1 MALEQV
7 TDDGI
12 TIESNHES
20 IDQIKLAFAEAI
32 GEVETPSDPTPAA
45 DARHGG
51 SDAAPSADA
60 TPETIEVDTGAS
72 SDDAAEAAAPEVAVS
87 PDAAPEPAV
96 EDAKPPERLRK
107 KSSTVAVQSAIAK
120 QREAEHRAQIA
131 EAKLA
136 ELSQAPAPQ
145 APATTN
151 GTPATGVQA
160 DWARYK
166 AMPSAPKVADF
177 EDYEDYSIALTTFVT
192 DVRQHERSLVA
203 EHNNQQRALQ
213 EAQDARSQ
221 LWETRLSEARA
232 KDPNFDATLDP
243 KTPMSLPM
251 QHLAMESPV
260 GTALLQYLSS
270 HQEDSQRLST
280 LHPVDVYR
288 EMGKLEERLSAVS
301 SSGSGPVR
309 VDVSHAKPPIKPL
322 GTSPHTPDANEVTDD
337 MPFEEYFRRMN
348 ATDRKRGLL

>member
-1 MALEQV
+1 MALDQV
-7 TDDGI
+7 TDGGI

-20 IDQIKLAFAEAI
+20 ADQIKLAFAETA
-32 GEVETPSDPTPAA
+32 GQDEASSDSTPAA
-45 DARHGG
+45 DVRPAGPEPA
-51 SDAAPSADA
+51 SSADA
-60 TPETIEVDTGAS
+60 TSQTAQGEETKPPV
-72 SDDAAEAAAPEVAVS
+72 AAEESSEPEGLGAE
-87 PDAAPEPAV
+87 A
-96 EDAKPPERLRK
+96 AKPPERLRK

-136 ELSQAPAPQ
+136 QLAQSPVAPPTETPGSGPAPK
-145 APATTN
+145 
-151 GTPATGVQA
+151 A

-166 AMPSAPKVADF
+166 AMPAAPKVADF

-192 DVRQHERSLVA
+192 DVRQHERELVS
-203 EHNNQQRALQ
+203 EHANQQRALAD
-213 EAQDARSQ
+213 AQDARSK
-221 LWETRLSEARA
+221 LWNTRLTEART

-243 KTPMSLPM
+243 NTPMSLPM

-260 GTALLQYLSS
+260 GVALLQYLST

-288 EMGKLEERLSAVS
+288 EMGKLEERLSADTS
-301 SSGSGPVR
+301 AKSGSVR
-309 VDVSHAKPPIKPL
+309 VGVSHAKPPIKPL

-337 MPFEEYFRRMN
+337 MPFEEHFRRMN
-348 ATDRKRGLL
+348 AADRKRGLL

>member
-20 IDQIKLAFAEAI
+20 TEQIKLAFAETTGA
-32 GEVETPSDPTPAA
+32 VETPSDLIPAA
-45 DARHGG
+45 DARPAGP
-51 SDAAPSADA
+51 APTRSADA
-60 TPETIEVDTGAS
+60 TPSEADVESADPPTRGSGALESASEETVVDPVDS
-72 SDDAAEAAAPEVAVS
+72 AADP
-87 PDAAPEPAV
+87 
-96 EDAKPPERLRK
+96 AKPPERLRK

-136 ELSQAPAPQ
+136 QLAQAPMASPSDT
-145 APATTN
+145 ATT
-151 GTPATGVQA
+151 PAKAKA

-177 EDYEDYSIALTTFVT
+177 EDYEDYSIALTTFVS
-192 DVRQHERSLVA
+192 DVRHHERSLMT
-203 EHNNQQRALQ
+203 EHENQQRALAD
-213 EAQDARSQ
+213 AQDARSK
-221 LWETRLSEARA
+221 LWQTRLTEART

-243 KTPMSLPM
+243 NTPMSLPM

-260 GTALLQYLSS
+260 GVALLQYLST

-288 EMGKLEERLSAVS
+288 EMGKLEERLSADTSS
-301 SSGSGPVR
+301 SSGSVR
-309 VDVSHAKPPIKPL
+309 VGVSHAKPPIKPL

-337 MPFEEYFRRMN
+337 MPFEEHFRRMN
-348 ATDRKRGLL
+348 AADRKRGLL